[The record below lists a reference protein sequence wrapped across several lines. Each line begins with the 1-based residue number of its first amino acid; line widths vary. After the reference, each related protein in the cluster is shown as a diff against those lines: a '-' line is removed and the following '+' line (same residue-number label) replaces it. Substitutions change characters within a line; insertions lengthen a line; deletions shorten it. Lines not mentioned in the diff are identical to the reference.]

1 MIGVDLD
8 VLLPLI
14 GNVFVAINR
23 FDGTGWLAGAAIN
36 TLVRIDEK
44 LLCAIKISL
53 ILTRVNAVD
62 GADVNT
68 GRVLRADAGFA
79 NYVNSHYA
87 VLLPKSSYRISGEL
101 NENADS
107 NGTAILPVH
116 FSFATVKTPR
126 REWGMGS
133 GEREPKQLVPP
144 TPHSPLPTRQTQQ
157 SGNNFQQDRA
167 RIFASLRLTSGFT
180 KYDL

>member
-1 MIGVDLD
+1 
-8 VLLPLI
+8 
-14 GNVFVAINR
+14 
-23 FDGTGWLAGAAIN
+23 
-36 TLVRIDEK
+36 
-44 LLCAIKISL
+44 
-53 ILTRVNAVD
+53 VNAVD

-107 NGTAILPVH
+107 IGTAIVPVH
-116 FSFATVKTPR
+116 FSFATVKTRP
-126 REWGMGS
+126 
-133 GEREPKQLVPP
+133 
-144 TPHSPLPTRQTQQ
+144 TQQ

-180 KYDL
+180 K